1 MTNTPEKHENSFDWN
16 EVLCASDASST
27 GWGFIIFDKK
37 SGNDYTE
44 SGVYRDKDLDWHI
57 FVKEFLTAKLAIEK
71 AVVRAK
77 MSRPD
82 NHTRVVIAVDNSAA
96 AQVLRN
102 LFSTN
107 TFTMKEVQALNSFLK
122 IQNAS
127 VEVINVRSKDNAADE
142 PSRGKDTD
150 VTKRNAT
157 ISCIKLGRQGLRPN
171 QYDPEDAPGW
181 SQDRQDRGLEPE
193 DDEESLEEQLLYVID
208 QQI

>member
-1 MTNTPEKHENSFDWN
+1 
-16 EVLCASDASST
+16 
-27 GWGFIIFDKK
+27 
-37 SGNDYTE
+37 
-44 SGVYRDKDLDWHI
+44 
-57 FVKEFLTAKLAIEK
+57 
-71 AVVRAK
+71 